1 MAEVLQFKDFSVGA
15 DNILDIGAVPGGAGD
30 PERPGVVSEIGVA
43 FGYEGDD
50 LGKLIGKVAPSKK
63 LQENIDHAASTLAD
77 PAVRKKIGYED
88 ETGIE
93 VARAWGNR
101 SGLQD
106 EVFRPLMQPSGEI
119 PKEFAAV
126 VVTDGVVNWMNRM
139 AEVARQTADGRK
151 IPLALLVSGGRA
163 IGDGEHP
170 DLVGGTPSMDYMS
183 GTLAPR
189 LADSFDRVEVIETG
203 SEEGQTVMQRG
214 VEYLADEEGID
225 LEQARLIIA
234 SVAGNWMQKGSQLR
248 AAAKEI
254 RTGFDEHPGHRQ
266 LWVSSDSFPLGET
279 GEEPKAT
286 YQNPYSAIG
295 NILRGAKLLDEQ
307 N

>member
-1 MAEVLQFKDFSVGA
+1 MSEILQFKDFNVGA
-15 DNILDIGAVPGGAGD
+15 DNVLDIGAIPEGAGE
-30 PERPGVVSEIGVA
+30 PARPGIIPEMRTA

-50 LGKLIGKVAPSKK
+50 LGGLIKKVAPSKK
-63 LQENIDHAASTLAD
+63 LQENIDHATVTLGD
-77 PAVRKKIGYED
+77 SAVREKIGYED
-88 ETGIE
+88 EGGIE

-106 EVFRPLMQPSGEI
+106 EVFRPLMQPAGEI

-139 AEVARQTADGRK
+139 AEVAKQATEGRK
-151 IPLALLVSGGRA
+151 IPLALLVSGGRE
-163 IGDGEHP
+163 IGEGEHP
-170 DLVGGTPSMDYMS
+170 DVKGGTPSIDYMS
-183 GTLAPR
+183 DTLAPG
-189 LADSFDRVEVIETG
+189 LADSFDRIEVIETG
-203 SEEGQTVMQRG
+203 SEEGQSVMQRG
-214 VEYLADEEGID
+214 VEYLADEEGIE

-248 AAAKEI
+248 AAVKELSG
-254 RTGFDEHPGHRQ
+254 GFDEDASHRQ
-266 LWVSSDSFPLGET
+266 LWVASDSFPLGET

-286 YQNPYSAIG
+286 HQNPYSAIG

-307 N
+307 K